1 MSEKSEEQARRK
13 RLRWISLGEAIA
25 ISALV
30 ISGLGLWREWRK
42 DDSPSATTTTV
53 IEKRQAIP
61 LTLRAKAGEDGRS
74 LVIAPVEP
82 SHALESLALVI
93 KGAGPIELGSD
104 GELDAQQVE
113 SALGKSNRDAKGAQT
128 VPVRIETR
136 YVEMGKDKTAT
147 GSYRLTYRWEGG
159 GLFGGHSLRLVSLS
173 RA

>member
-1 MSEKSEEQARRK
+1 MSKESEEQARRK

-25 ISALV
+25 IAALV

-42 DDSPSATTTTV
+42 DDAPSTTTIV
-53 IEKRQAIP
+53 EKREAIP
-61 LTLRAKAGEDGRS
+61 LTLRAKGADDGRS

-82 SHALESLALVI
+82 SHALESLTLAI
-93 KGAGPIELGSD
+93 KGADSIELGSD
-104 GELDAQQVE
+104 GRLDAQQVE

-128 VPVRIETR
+128 VAVRIETR
-136 YVEMGKDKTAT
+136 YVEMGKDKTST
-147 GSYRLTYRWEGG
+147 GNYRLVYRWEGG